1 MYQRKVS
8 HFMQFSLLRNKNYK
22 KILIFTFTVLLF
34 LAVSFLVIYQ
44 TNFAQGKVWSYLESG
59 DDRFQMMRIEGL
71 YHSLQRHQFFPLVNM
86 SFMGGFGYIV
96 NVFYSDFVLYP
107 AAFFRLMGLTSA
119 QTLGMYYLL
128 VNFLTFGVSFL
139 CFYKVSHKYINSLV
153 FSFVYTLSTYRLYDV
168 LFRHDLSEVGAMLFL
183 PIAILGIYQI
193 FYGNKNEWLY
203 LAFGM
208 TGIVYSQ
215 AISPILMIIF
225 IIIVALCQIPEL
237 RENPQRLL
245 SLLWAT
251 IISGLLSLAYF
262 LPMFQQMSHTQFVF
276 NTSQNIL
283 NNGSSDLTD
292 TISWGVNNDVEQ
304 PNVGLVLVLA
314 AIIIMIVQTKIK
326 NKAVR
331 HFSLIGIGLLICST
345 NVFPWFLFNNTILG
359 VVKYTWHWNVLVT
372 ILLAIFVAVDPLNFL
387 SGKFSKPLLLLFVF
401 LLAISASYRLVQ
413 DAPLQLNSVE
423 EYNQLDSYNLD
434 QNRSFLPVGTRL
446 SSLQRMSHKP
456 KIISGRAEISDFK
469 QYGTRMSFD
478 FKKAKHAKIDV
489 PLIAYYGFQSSQS
502 KGQVSKLKVDVR
514 NNNLAQV
521 KINGSGKVVIDYFE
535 TTTQKVTRR
544 ISFLSLLIIVAL
556 LFINKL
562 NLVDFK
568 KIEGIRSK

>member
-22 KILIFTFTVLLF
+22 KILIFTFTILLF

-44 TNFAQGKVWSYLESG
+44 TNFAQGKIWSYLESG

-262 LPMFQQMSHTQFVF
+262 LPMLQQMSHTQFVF

-292 TISWGVNNDVEQ
+292 TISWGLNNDVEQ
-304 PNVGLVLVLA
+304 PNVGLVLVLT

>member
-1 MYQRKVS
+1 
-8 HFMQFSLLRNKNYK
+8 MQFSLLRNKNYK
-22 KILIFTFTVLLF
+22 KILIFTFTILLF

-44 TNFAQGKVWSYLESG
+44 TNFAQGKIWSYLESG

-262 LPMFQQMSHTQFVF
+262 LPMLQQMSHTQFVF

-292 TISWGVNNDVEQ
+292 TISWGLNNDVEQ
-304 PNVGLVLVLA
+304 PNVGLVLVLT

-372 ILLAIFVAVDPLNFL
+372 ILLAIFVAVDPLNSL

>member
-1 MYQRKVS
+1 
-8 HFMQFSLLRNKNYK
+8 MQFSLLRNKNYK
-22 KILIFTFTVLLF
+22 KILIFTFTILLF

-44 TNFAQGKVWSYLESG
+44 TNFAQGKIWSYLESG

-292 TISWGVNNDVEQ
+292 TISWGLNNDVEQ

>member
-1 MYQRKVS
+1 
-8 HFMQFSLLRNKNYK
+8 
-22 KILIFTFTVLLF
+22 
-34 LAVSFLVIYQ
+34 
-44 TNFAQGKVWSYLESG
+44 
-59 DDRFQMMRIEGL
+59 
-71 YHSLQRHQFFPLVNM
+71 
-86 SFMGGFGYIV
+86 
-96 NVFYSDFVLYP
+96 
-107 AAFFRLMGLTSA
+107 
-119 QTLGMYYLL
+119 
-128 VNFLTFGVSFL
+128 
-139 CFYKVSHKYINSLV
+139 
-153 FSFVYTLSTYRLYDV
+153 
-168 LFRHDLSEVGAMLFL
+168 MLFL

-225 IIIVALCQIPEL
+225 IIIVALCQIPKL

-292 TISWGVNNDVEQ
+292 TISWGLNNGVEQ

-456 KIISGRAEISDFK
+456 KIISGQAEISEFK

>member
-1 MYQRKVS
+1 
-8 HFMQFSLLRNKNYK
+8 MQFSLLRNKNYK

-544 ISFLSLLIIVAL
+544 ISFLSLLIVVAL

>member
-1 MYQRKVS
+1 
-8 HFMQFSLLRNKNYK
+8 MQFSLLRNKNYK
-22 KILIFTFTVLLF
+22 KILIFTFTILLF

-44 TNFAQGKVWSYLESG
+44 TNFAQGKIWSYLESG

-262 LPMFQQMSHTQFVF
+262 LPMLQQMSHTQFVF

-292 TISWGVNNDVEQ
+292 TISWGLNNDVEQ
-304 PNVGLVLVLA
+304 PNVGLVLVLT